1 MSSGVTVHSDCVP
14 VFNDLKIGHKYRYII
29 YALTDD
35 LHQITVLKTAAP
47 DASYDAFVEE
57 FKEAEEKRQCRYGV
71 YDAEYKLNDGQ
82 TRQKL
87 VFFLW
92 SPENAT
98 IKQKMIY
105 TSSKEYLRKAL
116 VGIGKEVQACDY
128 GDLTWASVLEVLL
141 RTEVAQS

>member
-1 MSSGVTVHSDCVP
+1 MSSGVTLKPDCVS
-14 VFNDLKIGHKYRYII
+14 VFTDMKLGHKYRYII

-35 LHQITVLKTAAP
+35 LKQIQVLKTAP
-47 DASYDAFVEE
+47 PTSTYDNFVEE
-57 FKEAEEKRQCRYGV
+57 LKEAEDHRQCRYGV
-71 YDAEYKLNDGQ
+71 FDAEYKLKDGQ

-92 SPENAT
+92 SPEGAV

-105 TSSKEYLRKAL
+105 TSSKDYLKKAL

-128 GDLTWASVLEVLL
+128 GDLDWTSVLEILL
-141 RTEVAQS
+141 RTEVAQ